1 MSFVQSK
8 KKITVF
14 DTINY
19 LLLTLIS
26 GLCIFPFIYVLS
38 ISFTDP
44 SVYVPYQ
51 LNLIPEKWSLASYSY
66 LLSSNAFIKSLLN
79 TVFITVV
86 GTILNLIFTFT
97 MAYGL
102 TDKKMPFRGLIYGLV
117 IFSLVFNAGIIPTY
131 LVVNELGLMNSH
143 WALIIPTLTNA
154 FSLIVV
160 KSFMDSLPKELIES
174 AKIDGCTDI
183 GVFIRIIIP
192 LSKPAIAAFVIIFA
206 VVHWNTFFNA
216 LLFLTDS
223 EKWTLQVW
231 LKSLVV
237 GNNASS
243 AGAEMSIG
251 DAAPPS
257 ETLQLSAIILSMLP
271 ILVVYPFMQKH
282 FAKGVMLGSVKG

>member
-1 MSFVQSK
+1 
-8 KKITVF
+8 
-14 DTINY
+14 
-19 LLLTLIS
+19 
-26 GLCIFPFIYVLS
+26 
-38 ISFTDP
+38 
-44 SVYVPYQ
+44 
-51 LNLIPEKWSLASYSY
+51 
-66 LLSSNAFIKSLLN
+66 
-79 TVFITVV
+79 
-86 GTILNLIFTFT
+86 